1 MNLLHRIPILPEPEG
16 PDILFFSD
24 NFDSERYGT
33 TGGVVIPR
41 LGFRP
46 GMAGV
51 KPKPPYPAR
60 AVHAKPYEDRCNRL
74 RLSACQYD
82 GYGNIKL
89 SYYTRAS
96 SYVSGSIVAEWSGDG
111 GATWSTLEEF
121 KLAPGT
127 PEAPRAES
135 NTLKT

>member
-1 MNLLHRIPILPEPEG
+1 MPDPLPSDRNEHHGFTSALMAVSAQPAAEVDLADESFASNSDPLPEPEG

-51 KPKPPYPAR
+51 KPKPPYPAAR
-60 AVHAKPYEDRCNRL
+60 RPR
-74 RLSACQYD
+74 Q
-82 GYGNIKL
+82 
-89 SYYTRAS
+89 
-96 SYVSGSIVAEWSGDG
+96 
-111 GATWSTLEEF
+111 TL
-121 KLAPGT
+121 
-127 PEAPRAES
+127 
-135 NTLKT
+135 